1 MANRLKMATVQTI
14 LQLKEHGWSNRR
26 IERELG
32 VRRETISRYV
42 HGAGNISKPAT
53 NAPPGSEPIPA
64 SPGSEE
70 PHPPAPFYVLLDEA
84 KPARAPTG
92 SVSQC
97 EPFREVI
104 LEKLEQGLSAKRIHQ
119 DLQIEHD
126 FSGSYYSVRRFG
138 RRLGQSRPLPFR
150 RMETAPG
157 QEAQVDF
164 GTGAPILTPEG
175 KRRKSYVF
183 RIVLSHSRKA
193 YSESVFHQTTESFIR
208 CLENAFWY
216 FGGVVQNLIID
227 NLKAAVS
234 KADWYDPE
242 LNPKIQAFCQHY
254 GTVILPTK
262 PYTPRHKGK
271 VESGVGYVQAN
282 GLKGR
287 RFSSLNQQNQYLW
300 EWETRI
306 ADTRI
311 HGTTRRQVAHVFA
324 EVEKQALLPLPISHF
339 PSFQEA
345 QRSVHRD
352 GHIEVD
358 KSYYSVPPEYLGWQV
373 WVRWDSRL
381 VRIFNHRMEQIALH
395 AKVEPGRFQTQ
406 DEHIHDRKRSG
417 IERGTNWLLRKAS
430 CLGDSA
436 AQWARALLQERPI
449 EGIRVLQGL
458 LSLAKTY
465 GHEQIDEACRIALSH
480 DVFRL
485 RTLREILKRGGPS
498 QSCFAFI
505 DEHPI
510 IRKLSDYQKIV
521 QTYSQQENYV

>member
-1 MANRLKMATVQTI
+1 MANRLKMATVQAI

-42 HGAGNISKPAT
+42 QGARAVSKAAK
-53 NAPPGSEPIPA
+53 APPGSEQAQPP
-64 SPGSEE
+64 PGSEG
-70 PHPPAPFYVLLDEA
+70 PLPPAPLFLSLEDS

-97 EPFREVI
+97 EPFRQVI
-104 LEKLEQGLSAKRIHQ
+104 LEKLELGLSAQRIHQ
-119 DLQIEHD
+119 DLLIEHG
-126 FSGSYYSVRRFG
+126 FAGSYYSVRRFV
-138 RRLGQSRPLPFR
+138 RRLGQSQPLPFR

-164 GTGAPILTPEG
+164 GTGAPIITDQG

-208 CLENAFWY
+208 CLENAFWH
-216 FGGVVQNLIID
+216 FGGVPQTLVID
-227 NLKAAVS
+227 NLRAAVS
-234 KADWYDPE
+234 KADWYDPQ
-242 LNPKIQAFCQHY
+242 LNPKIQSFGQHY

-262 PYTPRHKGK
+262 PYMPRHKGK
-271 VESGVGYVQAN
+271 VESGVGYVQDN

-287 RFSSLNQQNQYLW
+287 RFSSLNQQNRYLL
-300 EWETRI
+300 EWERRI

-311 HGTTRRQVAHVFA
+311 HGTTRRQVARVFA
-324 EVEKQALLPLPISHF
+324 EVEKKTLRGLPTSHF
-339 PSFQEA
+339 PSFSEA

-352 GHIEVD
+352 GHVEVD

-381 VRIFNHRMEQIALH
+381 VRIFNSRMEQIALH

-417 IERGTNWLLRKAS
+417 IERGAHWLLRKVS

-436 AQWARALLQERPI
+436 EQWARALLQERPI
-449 EGIRVLQGL
+449 EGMRVLQGL
-458 LSLAKTY
+458 LSLTKKY
-465 GHEQIDEACRIALSH
+465 SHEQIDEACRIALSH
-480 DVFRL
+480 GAFRL
-485 RTLREILKRGGPS
+485 RTLREIIKRGGKQ
-498 QSCFAFI
+498 QSCFEFI
-505 DEHPI
+505 EEHPI
-510 IRKLSDYQKIV
+510 IRKLSDYQEIV
-521 QTYSQQENYV
+521 QTCFR